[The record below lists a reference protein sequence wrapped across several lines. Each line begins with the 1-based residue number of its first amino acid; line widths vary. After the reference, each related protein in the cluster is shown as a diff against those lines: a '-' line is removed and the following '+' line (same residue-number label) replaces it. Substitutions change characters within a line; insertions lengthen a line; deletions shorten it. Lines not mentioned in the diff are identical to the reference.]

1 MSVWH
6 DRMYERVRLL
16 FERVVA
22 AWLVGASVLYGRI
35 NVLCRMSVLCGFCMI
50 VIMYHRFVLAELHAG
65 LFSRHASRLEVY
77 VFCDGRRKRCRCFV
91 RRDLSSM
98 QRKPA
103 KKEAWRPKC
112 AAPRLVYD
120 SALFFETFVHVRMY
134 VTYYVRLNN
143 SVKRK
148 RKGGHV
154 SG

>member
-50 VIMYHRFVLAELHAG
+50 VIMYHRFVLAEMHAD

-120 SALFFETFVHVRMY
+120 SALFFETSIPTRTLGLLMLG
-134 VTYYVRLNN
+134 RNN
-143 SVKRK
+143 DLM
-148 RKGGHV
+148 
-154 SG
+154 